1 MIEKDSK
8 VCLHFVLI
16 KTDGQVVESTYE
28 RGSPVD
34 ITIGDSHLP
43 ENFEKYLIGLN
54 VGDKQQW
61 ELSPEQAFGEYSNER
76 LSYFTR
82 EQFPSDEALQIGMV
96 MGFSQP
102 NGAELPGIIKA
113 IEGDSVTV
121 DFNHPLAGEPII
133 FVVEI
138 VSCDTPERR

>member
-1 MIEKDSK
+1 MIEKGSK
-8 VCLHFVLI
+8 VCLHFVLV

-28 RGSPVD
+28 RGNPVD
-34 ITIGDSHLP
+34 ITIGDGHLP
-43 ENFEKYLIGLN
+43 ENFESHLFGLN
-54 VGDKQQW
+54 AGDKQQW
-61 ELSPEQAFGEYSNER
+61 ELSPEQAFGKHSNER

-82 EQFPSDEALQIGMV
+82 DQFPSDETLQTGMV

-102 NGAELPGIIKA
+102 NGAELPGIIQA

-133 FVVEI
+133 FAVEI
-138 VSCDTPERR
+138 ISCDAPVRR